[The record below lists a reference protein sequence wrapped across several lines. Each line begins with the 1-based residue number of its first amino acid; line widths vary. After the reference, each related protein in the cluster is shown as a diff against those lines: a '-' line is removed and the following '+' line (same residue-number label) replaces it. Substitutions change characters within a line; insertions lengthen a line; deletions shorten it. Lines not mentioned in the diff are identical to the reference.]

1 MGTPC
6 STSSTSGVT
15 VANVTV
21 RSQCFRCDLYSSSIN
36 QTEAANPRK
45 DNMKIRNLSIRT
57 RLSLAFGFLAI
68 LVVLVAALALS
79 ALAEANHRFTAYT
92 SGLNARAT
100 VAAHIRAAVGD
111 RAIAARN
118 LVLLTKA
125 TDLDAEKLIVTRAH
139 KDVQDSIAQ
148 LNKMVNSGADVSE
161 QTRKMVAEIDKVE
174 RAYGP
179 VALAI
184 VDLAVNNK
192 REQAVTR
199 MNEDCRPLLAAL
211 TNATN
216 AYARFTEGR
225 TVELQAQAAV
235 DYERQRNLLLAM
247 CALAV
252 VASII
257 AGVLITRSITRPLN
271 SAVEAADRI
280 ASGDLGS
287 EIHATSTDETGR
299 LLGALQRM
307 QQSLVDTVS
316 AVRSNAE
323 GVSLASAE
331 IAHGNSDLSQRTEQ
345 QASAL
350 QQTAASMEELGSTV
364 RHNADNAR
372 QAGELAAAASTIA
385 ARGGD
390 VVGQVVQTMKGINDS
405 SRQIA
410 EIISVIDG
418 IAFQT
423 NILALNAA
431 VEAARAGEQGRG
443 FSVVAAEVR
452 TLAQRSAQAAKEIKI
467 LITSSVE
474 RVEQGTGLVDKAGA
488 TMEEIVQSVKRVSDI
503 MGEISSASAE
513 QSNGVSQV
521 GDAVT
526 QMDQA
531 TQQNAALVEESA
543 AAAASLKTQAEELVQ
558 AVAVF
563 RFQDQARAQTTAQA
577 QPPVQA
583 QPKAVHAAKPV
594 APVAV
599 ERRGPARATNVQR
612 LHPVAK
618 PVVRKPLA
626 PAAAPRALRTGT
638 DDWTSF

>member
-1 MGTPC
+1 
-6 STSSTSGVT
+6 
-15 VANVTV
+15 
-21 RSQCFRCDLYSSSIN
+21 
-36 QTEAANPRK
+36 
-45 DNMKIRNLSIRT
+45 MKIRNLSIRT

-563 RFQDQARAQTTAQA
+563 RFQDQGRAQVEQQPQA
-577 QPPVQA
+577 QPQKQTQA
-583 QPKAVHAAKPV
+583 QPVRAAKPV
-594 APVAV
+594 TPVAV

-626 PAAAPRALRTGT
+626 PTAAAPRALRTGT